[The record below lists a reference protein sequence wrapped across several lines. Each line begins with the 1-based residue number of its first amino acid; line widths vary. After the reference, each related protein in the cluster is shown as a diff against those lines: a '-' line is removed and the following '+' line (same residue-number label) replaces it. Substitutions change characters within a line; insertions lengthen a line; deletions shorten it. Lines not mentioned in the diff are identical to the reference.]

1 MIMIKQKLL
10 IYAGVFLLA
19 AANAFAG
26 SNDKGIEYFR
36 AELYDAA
43 KIFFLQQSN
52 QSAADKA
59 ENYYYLGQTYYKLN
73 QSDSASYYFRKAIE
87 TFPEYPFGYIG
98 EGKMELM
105 KGNTKAADDLF
116 KKANSYAKKDASV
129 QTTIAEVYIDA
140 EDYNNATIALDRARR
155 VNSKYSGIYVAEG
168 DMLFK
173 QGKIGDACGRY
184 DIAIN
189 FDKNDKV
196 AYLKIA
202 QVYKGVNINTAL
214 EYLQRLTA
222 IDPNYI
228 PAYAVI
234 GDISREDRRYLDA
247 LTAYEKFIAIPGVP
261 MAQHES
267 YAQLLYFTDQ
277 FDKAEEKIKVILAND
292 PNNLVMKRIE
302 AYNSFRQENYTL
314 GLEQMKNF
322 LKVMPVERHIYQ
334 DYTTLAQLSLKE
346 KDYQASLDAFQK
358 AIDLDPERAKGD
370 DLYKQMATVA
380 SGARMY
386 SDAIRL
392 YEKYFTIEESPA
404 SLDYFNYGRTCYT
417 AANSYVNGDDTS
429 SESIFNE
436 LIQKG
441 EKAFSTVVERLPEQY
456 LGYLWRAN
464 INTLKDAYDA
474 ARSRP
479 FQGYAKTYFD
489 EALNIMLSN
498 NTDGTR
504 NNDIVTAYR
513 YLVSYYYNLNDLPN
527 VIEYSK
533 RILQIAPNDE
543 NSKSVLDQLKVKY

>member
-202 QVYKGVNINTAL
+202 QVYKDINPKTAL
-214 EYLQRLTA
+214 EYLDKLVA

-228 PAYAVI
+228 PAYAILGYINREI
-234 GDISREDRRYLDA
+234 GYDNRENKSFLDA
-247 LTAYEKFIAIPGVP
+247 LDAYEKFIAIPGVP
-261 MAQHES
+261 MAEHES
-267 YAQLLYFTDQ
+267 YAQLLYLTGQFEKANEKGLSKIRNKFTR
-277 FDKAEEKIKVILAND
+277 EEVRDEGYDSYKESNQD
-292 PNNLVMKRIE
+292 
-302 AYNSFRQENYTL
+302 
-314 GLEQMKNF
+314 EQN
-322 LKVMPVERHIYQ
+322 
-334 DYTTLAQLSLKE
+334 
-346 KDYQASLDAFQK
+346 
-358 AIDLDPERAKGD
+358 IDLE
-370 DLYKQMATVA
+370 
-380 SGARMY
+380 
-386 SDAIRL
+386 
-392 YEKYFTIEESPA
+392 
-404 SLDYFNYGRTCYT
+404 
-417 AANSYVNGDDTS
+417 
-429 SESIFNE
+429 
-436 LIQKG
+436 
-441 EKAFSTVVERLPEQY
+441 
-456 LGYLWRAN
+456 
-464 INTLKDAYDA
+464 
-474 ARSRP
+474 
-479 FQGYAKTYFD
+479 
-489 EALNIMLSN
+489 
-498 NTDGTR
+498 
-504 NNDIVTAYR
+504 
-513 YLVSYYYNLNDLPN
+513 NL
-527 VIEYSK
+527 
-533 RILQIAPNDE
+533 DE
-543 NSKSVLDQLKVKY
+543 NSEIGIE